1 MNPTPFVQTGF
12 LSVILCGS
20 REYILIKEYKT
31 WDEAQDYCR
40 QNYIDLATVQT
51 DEEWSKV
58 DTLREKLQFNIWIGL
73 YDDVNTWRWSHQ
85 QESVTFLE
93 WDYDQPNNL
102 NGKQYCVN
110 LRTTGY
116 WWDEAC
122 NLTCSFFCQ
131 SGGKTQHHSF
141 LTEIS
146 VSVTNFIIGMS
157 ISGRHH
163 MPF

>member
-1 MNPTPFVQTGF
+1 MNPTPFFQTGF

-51 DEEWSKV
+51 DEEWSEL
-58 DTLREKLQFNIWIGL
+58 TELIEKLQLYIWIGL
-73 YDDVNTWRWSHQ
+73 YDDVNTWHWSYQ
-85 QESVTFLE
+85 DEIVTFLH
-93 WDYDQPNNL
+93 WDSEQPNNL

-110 LRTTGY
+110 LRTSGY

-122 NLTCSFFCQ
+122 NLTLYYFLCQTSMVLFKSFY
-131 SGGKTQHHSF
+131 F
-141 LTEIS
+141 LLLLYCL
-146 VSVTNFIIGMS
+146 VSRIFK
-157 ISGRHH
+157 
-163 MPF
+163 P